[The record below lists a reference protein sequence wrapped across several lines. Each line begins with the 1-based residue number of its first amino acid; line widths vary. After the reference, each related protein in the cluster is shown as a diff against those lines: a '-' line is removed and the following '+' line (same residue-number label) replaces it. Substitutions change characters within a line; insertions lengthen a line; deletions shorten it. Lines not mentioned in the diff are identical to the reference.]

1 MIDLKNKLTIL
12 IAAKVEHEDRL
23 RNIRFTLEY
32 LRYHFDA
39 DIIISEQDTT
49 AKLHDMCKA
58 FKCRHIFIETD
69 EFFNR
74 QRGVNLA
81 AREATTPVIAHYDAD
96 ILLRPEQIVGAT
108 EAIING
114 QAQLVYPYNGHFY
127 DVPEKFFDII
137 NETKDLR
144 NINLEECTLF
154 NPHSVGGVVMFDR
167 DHYWKCGGA
176 NENFKSVGYEDNE
189 INARFKVLGTKI
201 ARCEWPLWHLTH
213 YRGETSYNH
222 NPHIIFN
229 RDLCM
234 EISRMSREQLEKHI
248 ETFSWVEEH
257 QNFNK

>member
-1 MIDLKNKLTIL
+1 MTKTNLKEKLTIL
-12 IAAKVEHEDRL
+12 IAAKVDHEDRL
-23 RNIRFTLEY
+23 RNIRFTLDY
-32 LRYHFDA
+32 LRHHFDA
-39 DIIISEQDTT
+39 NIIISEQDTSS
-49 AKLHDMCKA
+49 KLLDMCKA
-58 FKCRHIFIETD
+58 YKCRHIFVETD

-114 QAQLVYPYNGHFY
+114 QAELVYPYDGRFY
-127 DVPEKFFDII
+127 DVPEKFFDTI

-167 DHYWKCGGA
+167 EHYWKCGGA

-189 INARFKVLGTKI
+189 INTRFKYLGTNI

-213 YRGETSYNH
+213 YRGETSFNY
-222 NPHIIFN
+222 NPHIELN
-229 RDLCM
+229 KNLYL
-234 EISRMSREQLEKHI
+234 EIERMTPQQLREHV
-248 ETFSWVEEH
+248 ETWDWH
-257 QNFNK
+257 K